1 MIIILLN
8 FTIAVLAG
16 LSILIILKNYKSNSK
31 FNIYFLLILINLFV
45 WRFLFSMFN
54 FDIIKFNPQSS
65 GYAFGLFM
73 WPIYLLFFERLLNK
87 NSKQIKK
94 LVHFFICLI
103 IIILFV
109 FDFINQLVKTLVLIS
124 YTLTYFIFLIYLVI
138 NSHNN
143 ITSEKKIFLYL
154 MLLIAVY
161 IGVFAN
167 ISLLRSN
174 NDNFIMLKIL
184 FDYSAIVWGF
194 ILCYVFIKPDL
205 LYGETSLIQTINK
218 LKIDNFSAWSVN
230 AKSKIQSIDKK
241 VSDKVEPH
249 LNAIILKIEKTGKE
263 HYDISNTNV
272 ELTFEI
278 LKNNL
283 QIPTTHL
290 DYIFKYYCRYSK
302 NDFFNYCKIKYAV
315 DLLNNNYLSKNTIE
329 TLVHKC
335 HFKSKS
341 SFYNSFKK
349 FTGKNPLEIYSSLK
363 T

>member
-1 MIIILLN
+1 
-8 FTIAVLAG
+8 
-16 LSILIILKNYKSNSK
+16 
-31 FNIYFLLILINLFV
+31 
-45 WRFLFSMFN
+45 MFN
-54 FDIIKFNPQSS
+54 FDIIKFDPLST
-65 GYAFGLFM
+65 GYALGLFM
-73 WPIYLLFFERLLNK
+73 WPIYFLFFKRLLNK
-87 NSKQIKK
+87 NSNQIKK
-94 LVHFFICLI
+94 IAHFFICLI

-109 FDFINQLVKTLVLIS
+109 FDHINQLVKTLVLIS
-124 YTLTYFIFLIYLVI
+124 YTLTYFIFLTLLVI
-138 NSHNN
+138 NSYTN

-167 ISLLRSN
+167 ISLLQSN
-174 NDNFIMLKIL
+174 NDKFIMMKIL

-205 LYGETSLIQTINK
+205 LYGETSLIETINK
-218 LKIDNFSAWSVN
+218 LKIDDFSAWSVN
-230 AKSKIQSIDKK
+230 AKSKIHSIDKK

-249 LNAIILKIEKTGKE
+249 LKAIILKIEKIGKE
-263 HYDISNTNV
+263 HYNLSNTNV

-283 QIPTTHL
+283 KIPTTHL
-290 DYIFKYYCRYSK
+290 DYVFKYYCIYSK

-335 HFKSKS
+335 YFKSKS

-349 FTGKNPLEIYSSLK
+349 FTGKNPLEIYSSVK
-363 T
+363 I